1 MQIKIF
7 SLPVL
12 GGERLT
18 EDLNVFL
25 RSKRILQVR
34 EHLVSTEG
42 EGTFLCFIIRYIDDV
57 ELAERE
63 RGGRVDYRELL
74 DEASFKRFSAL
85 RQIRKKVAQDDAVPP
100 YAVFTDQELAELARI
115 ELLSPEAMKK
125 IKGIGEKKIE
135 KYGQFFVNL
144 PKDEKSDEPVA

>member
-1 MQIKIF
+1 M
-7 SLPVL
+7 
-12 GGERLT
+12 
-18 EDLNVFL
+18 
-25 RSKRILQVR
+25 
-34 EHLVSTEG
+34 
-42 EGTFLCFIIRYIDDV
+42 CFIIRYIDDV